1 MNRPSVVWFAMLC
14 SSLCPCGRA
23 SSGEVDVVAAAQVFG
38 RVRPAVLAQA
48 DGTIV
53 AEGEE
58 FQVQSP
64 GWQAR
69 PWGENYYAAT
79 LANTFLSRKAFLGAP
94 ENGPESI
101 ATIQVSVAEAGKYLV
116 LARYEAAYR
125 FETQFRIRVE
135 QAGRVALDRLYG
147 ARDNLKIWAFGQK
160 LQKEVGW
167 DWGAVEN
174 VVWEGHDAVADLQ
187 PGLARISLIAGDQPG
202 PQAKR
207 NVDLVMLTKDHEQ
220 VKMRIEKE
228 SYLPL
233 DGMLTQEGD
242 VWLKVHNL
250 GGSPVTV
257 REGQFPAGPCQQH
270 SPYWVHLR
278 NWKPLALEVAAGGTS
293 EWTEVGRLLDTL
305 NDGQWGFRVDGPS
318 PRYKLEFGVRA
329 ADGNIESIDQI
340 EGSAARI
347 DLAFHADTRYCR
359 LVRDPRQVLTDLM
372 MFLKAQPAAG
382 KTPQRTPIYGYT
394 FEPRDDAQYS
404 TLRREFIQMF
414 ALASTTDEPTATDG
428 LPLGY
433 IDVRGVPDDKLDEY
447 CTKLGDRAKSIASV
461 SLGDE
466 IGLPAPAGDVA
477 AQFHAYLQG
486 QGVRPADV
494 VPAAGA
500 DWTKVVYKPDAATK
514 AAEPRLFYWSNRFL
528 YHYGIQAIKKRTDVL
543 RRRLPNAGI
552 GANFSPHH
560 GGATHAYLGEV
571 FKWVTCFREDGM
583 TMPWSEDYI
592 WQVPVG
598 TPQMNNINLDLFRAG
613 VRGKPNARIQYYVMP
628 HWPGNNPAMWRR
640 LFYDAIGHGMK
651 IVNLFEF
658 RPVQASYTENHVTH
672 DPMYAT
678 VLAGLRELGTFEDIV
693 QDGQV
698 RPAQVGLWFSETAD
712 IWGDNAGS
720 FAAAKR
726 GLYTAIIHQQTTLD
740 VVVEQ
745 DALDGALNSYKALYV
760 TDNHVSRA
768 ASAKIAAWVERGGVL
783 LATAGAG
790 MWDENNEPN
799 AALRTLLGVDQTVL
813 DAPPDG
819 AVRYIKQD
827 LPFAASIDKVAMNL
841 TDRAAELPVFAVR
854 SRVRLAGADALG
866 QFQDGSPAVT
876 VRRVGE
882 GRAIYCAFLPALSY
896 YKPAIPLRPVDRSS
910 ADDAMCHLLP
920 TAFDRT
926 AAFVIGLGAAQV
938 ARPVA
943 CSEPL
948 VEATVIESKHGVAV
962 PLVNWSG
969 RPVKGLKVTVSLPV
983 PTANVSLA
991 SGSPIQVVR
1000 EAGQTAATFD
1010 LDVADVLVL
1019 R

>member
-1 MNRPSVVWFAMLC
+1 MNRLSAGRFAVLCCCVTLLARPVAAGADPVVTAQAY
-14 SSLCPCGRA
+14 GRA
-23 SSGEVDVVAAAQVFG
+23 
-38 RVRPAVLAQA
+38 RPAVLPQA

-64 GWQAR
+64 GWKAR

-94 ENGPESI
+94 ESGPESVAI
-101 ATIQVSVAEAGKYLV
+101 IQVAVAEPGKYLV

-125 FETQFRIRVE
+125 FETQFRIQIE
-135 QAGRVALDRLYG
+135 QAGRVVFDRLYG

-174 VVWEGHDAVADLQ
+174 VVWEGHDAAADLQ
-187 PGLARISLIAGDQPG
+187 AGPAKISLLAADQPA
-202 PQAKR
+202 PQARR
-207 NVDLVMLTKDHEQ
+207 NVDLVMLTKDHDQ

-242 VWLKVHNL
+242 VWLKVHNM
-250 GGSPVTV
+250 GGTPITV
-257 REGQFPAGPCQQH
+257 REGQFPNGPCQQH

-293 EWTEVGRLLDTL
+293 DWTEVGRLLDTL
-305 NDGQWGFRVDGPS
+305 NDGQWGFRIDGQT
-318 PRYKLEFGVRA
+318 PRCKLEFGVRA
-329 ADGNIESIDQI
+329 PDGKIEPVGQFEAST
-340 EGSAARI
+340 ATI
-347 DLAFHADTRYCR
+347 DLAFHADTRYVR
-359 LVRDPRQVLTDLM
+359 QVRDPRQVLTDLM
-372 MFLKAQPAAG
+372 TFLKAQPAAG
-382 KTPQRTPIYGYT
+382 KTPRRTLIYGYT
-394 FEPRDDAQYS
+394 FDPREDAPY
-404 TLRREFIQMF
+404 TALRREFIQMF
-414 ALASTTDEPTATDG
+414 ALAPTTDEPAG
-428 LPLGY
+428 GGMPRGY

-447 CTKLGDRAKSIASV
+447 CAKLGDRAGSIASV

-466 IGLPAPAGDVA
+466 IGLPAPGGDVQG
-477 AQFHAYLQG
+477 QFRAYLQT
-486 QGVRPADV
+486 QGLKPSDV

-500 DWTKVVYKPDAATK
+500 DWSQVLYKPDAAAK
-514 AAEPRLFYWSNRFL
+514 SAEPRLFYWSNRFL
-528 YHYGIQAIKKRTDVL
+528 YHYGIQEIKKRTDVL
-543 RRRLPNAGI
+543 RRRLPNAGV

-613 VRGKPNARIQYYVMP
+613 VRGKPNAKIQFYVMP

-640 LFYDAIGHGMK
+640 LFYGALGHGMK

-658 RPVQASYTENHVTH
+658 RPVQAAYTENHVTY
-672 DPMYAT
+672 DPMYST
-678 VLAGLRELGTFEDIV
+678 VLRSFRELGTFEDIV

-698 RPAQVGLWFSETAD
+698 RPAEVGLWFSETAD
-712 IWGDNAGS
+712 IWSDNAGS

-726 GLYTAIIHQQTTLD
+726 GLYTAIIHQQTPLD

-745 DALDGALNSYKALYV
+745 DALDGTLNSYKALYL

-768 ASAKIAAWVERGGVL
+768 ASARIAAWVERGGVL

-799 AALRTLLGVDQTVL
+799 AALRSLLGVDQTAL
-813 DAPPDG
+813 DAPADA

-827 LPFAASIDKVAMNL
+827 LPFAAAIDKVTMNL
-841 TDRAAELPVFAVR
+841 TNRPAELPVFAVR
-854 SRVRLAGADALG
+854 SRVRLTGAEPLG
-866 QFQDGSPAVT
+866 KFQDGSAAVT
-876 VRRVGE
+876 VRKVGQ

-926 AAFVIGLGAAQV
+926 AAFVVGLAAAHV
-938 ARPVA
+938 ARPAA

-948 VEATVIESKHGVAV
+948 VETTVIESKHGVV
-962 PLVNWSG
+962 MPLVNWSG
-969 RPVKGLKVTVSLPV
+969 RPVKSLNVTVSLAT
-983 PTANVSLA
+983 PTAQVSLA
-991 SGSPIQVVR
+991 SGAAVQVTK
-1000 EAGQTAATFD
+1000 EANKTVVTFD
-1010 LDVADVLVL
+1010 LDIADALIL